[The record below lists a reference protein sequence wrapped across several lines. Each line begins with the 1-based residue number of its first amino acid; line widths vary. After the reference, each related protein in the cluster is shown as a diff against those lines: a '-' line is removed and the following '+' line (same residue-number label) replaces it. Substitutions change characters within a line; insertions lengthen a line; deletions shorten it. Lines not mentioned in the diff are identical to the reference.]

1 MTIRIPR
8 RSLLGAS
15 AFASASSL
23 VSVSALTSA
32 SPSTLGV
39 ARSSSASTTV
49 RSAADLFVFR
59 SSDNSNLV
67 FAVLSPESVASS
79 VSPARFDVSIH
90 AGPKSWTESSVRS
103 LQTGAITERRHS
115 RIFAGEVVGPSAI
128 SAVRHTAIVVES
140 PPDLVPAGEVL
151 DVWAEVRNEDGTR
164 FRVGN
169 PFLGGIL
176 ARDPALSSA
185 YHATS
190 SAEDRTLFTRLLV
203 SRLVTLGTASGIA
216 NSHEHARRLAARMLP
231 DVIHYRP
238 DLPVGFNFASQ
249 NGRHPA
255 DDTATVVQTILTG
268 SVARRPTSRPI
279 RLTANFPYF
288 PQPIAA

>member
-59 SSDNSNLV
+59 SNDSSNLV
-67 FAVLSPESVASS
+67 FAVLSPESAAP

-90 AGPKSWTESSVRS
+90 AGPRSWTLSGVRS
-103 LQTGAITERRHS
+103 LQTGAIAERRHS
-115 RIFAGEVVGPSAI
+115 RLFAGEVVGRN
-128 SAVRHTAIVVES
+128 AVLGVRYTAIVVES
-140 PPDLVPAGEVL
+140 PSDFVPAGEIL
-151 DVWAEVRNEDGTR
+151 DVWAEVRNENGART
-164 FRVGN
+164 RVGS
-169 PFLGGIL
+169 PFLAGIL

-190 SAEDRTLFTRLLV
+190 SAEDPALFTSLLA
-203 SRLVTLGTASGIA
+203 SRLATIGTAGGIA
-216 NSHEHARRLAARMLP
+216 NSHEHARRLAARILP
-231 DVIHYRP
+231 DVIHYRT